1 MSAKPSSSAQP
12 DTNGQCVV
20 AQNLHAAYGEGELR
34 VPVLEG
40 ASFAIPRGS
49 IAAITGP
56 SGSGK
61 TTLLSLMGGLDIP
74 DQGSLKV
81 DDTELTTL
89 SRRALNRFR
98 RMRIGFVFQAFNLLP
113 TLNARENVETAL
125 EPLGMAR
132 SEIRS
137 RSEGVLA
144 AVGLGEKLHR
154 FPHELSGGEQQR
166 VAVARA
172 CCKAPPLILADEPTG
187 NLDEDAGERVL
198 DLLLGELTCGEEP
211 RTVVIVTHDPSV
223 AARAD
228 TVLTLSHHRIVEQ
241 TSS

>member
-1 MSAKPSSSAQP
+1 MNGNPTPSASA
-12 DTNGQCVV
+12 NGHCVV
-20 AQNLHAAYGEGELR
+20 AENLHAAYGEGDLR

-40 ASFAIPRGS
+40 ASFSIPRGS
-49 IAAITGP
+49 ITAITGP

-74 DQGSLKV
+74 DEGSLRV
-81 DDTELTTL
+81 DDTELTAL
-89 SRRALNRFR
+89 SRRALNTFR
-98 RMRIGFVFQAFNLLP
+98 RRRIGFVFQAFNLLP
-113 TLNARENVETAL
+113 TLNVRENVETAL

-132 SEIRS
+132 SEIRA
-137 RSEGVLA
+137 RAEGALS
-144 AVGLGEKLHR
+144 AVGLESKLHR

-172 CCKAPPLILADEPTG
+172 CCKGPPLILADEPTG

-198 DLLLGELTCGEEP
+198 DLLLGELTCSEEP
-211 RTVVIVTHDPSV
+211 RTVVIVTHDPAV

-228 TVLTLSHHRIVEQ
+228 VVLTLSHHRILEQ
-241 TSS
+241 SSS